1 MQLQIHSLHDIM
13 TKIKNREKGSF
24 FLLNW
29 QMGKKKTAAQPQTGG
44 KKICKA
50 VHQYSSGKMSR
61 EDMDRL
67 LDIALSCRVVC
78 NYVYQKYG
86 GIKSLDKIYPGYT
99 VQNEMTASGLREK
112 LNLPTV
118 YFYPAVF
125 NALREIKTQWA
136 HVKRNIYAA
145 INENERLTPE
155 DKHYL
160 RFVVKADG
168 CFANILNGKPIE
180 MPVEMMPKYE
190 SIVSGLQGDQ
200 SECVKSLN
208 RYLCRQVRKK
218 LRKIHTDKFLY
229 FSVWEK
235 GYRYGEAKNK
245 EGQDC
250 HGIFLTTKERRKR
263 IFIPLTDTN
272 AYSGVLD
279 IKLKPEKN
287 SVEIIASVFT
297 RIRKHDDYI
306 NDIGISLGL
315 WDMITT
321 STGHVYG
328 GEFGK
333 MQKALYDDAVQEQRT
348 YRRNS
353 NTPPRKTYLDRRE
366 RMEAALKNYINCEIN
381 RMFADEKPAKI
392 YMAKLPQNPGGRV
405 EAGKYL
411 LRVWKKGYVT
421 ERLEW
426 KCRQNDIEIIEVL
439 GKSLSAECSMCGAVC
454 ETQSQNGQEGFKCPN
469 CGYEED
475 RKINAAKNAMKRG
488 KTGRQL
494 NKVFPVESFSR
505 G

>member
-1 MQLQIHSLHDIM
+1 MDFAEEVILR
-13 TKIKNREKGSF
+13 KNRKYHRYCETNMESAS
-24 FLLNW
+24 N
-29 QMGKKKTAAQPQTGG
+29 
-44 KKICKA
+44 KICKA
-50 VHQYSSGKMSR
+50 IHQYSSGKISR

-67 LDIALSCRVVC
+67 LDIAHDCMIVC

-99 VQNEMTASGLREK
+99 VQNEMTASGLRER

-145 INENERLTPE
+145 IKENEGLSAE

-160 RFVVKADG
+160 RFAVKIDG
-168 CFANILNGKPIE
+168 CFANILNGKPILIPGE
-180 MPVEMMPKYE
+180 MLPKYE
-190 SIVSGLQGDQ
+190 SVVSSLQGDQ
-200 SECVKSLN
+200 SERVKSLN

-235 GYRYGEAKNK
+235 GYRYGKSKNK

-272 AYSGVLD
+272 SYSGVLD

-287 SVEIIASVFT
+287 SIEIIASVFT
-297 RIRKHDDYI
+297 EIRRHEDYT
-306 NDIGISLGL
+306 NEIGISLGL

-333 MQKALYDDAVQEQRT
+333 MQKALYDDAVREQRT
-348 YRRNS
+348 YGRKS
-353 NTPPRKTYLDRRE
+353 NTPPRKAYLARRE
-366 RMEAALKNYINCEIN
+366 RMEAALKNYINREIN

-392 YMAKLPQNPGGRV
+392 YMAKLPQNPGGRA
-405 EAGKYL
+405 EAGQYL

-421 ERLEW
+421 ERLTW
-426 KCRQNDIEIIEVL
+426 KCKQNDIEVIEVL
-439 GKSLSAECSMCGAVC
+439 GKSLSAECSVCGAVC
-454 ETQSQNGQEGFKCPN
+454 ETQSQNRQEDFKCKN

-475 RKINAAKNAMKRG
+475 RKVNAAKNAMNRG

-494 NKVFPVESFSR
+494 NKVFPVESL
-505 G
+505 